1 MAGAR
6 ITEIP
11 VHLAL
16 YCTVHLGQ
24 ICDKSCDKCDKV
36 VTASQ
41 AASNPIVGLIKW
53 AALWRPNLLQGVC
66 CKSKDIY

>member
-36 VTASQ
+36 VTARQ
-41 AASNPIVGLIKW
+41 AASNPIVGLYQVGCIVE
-53 AALWRPNLLQGVC
+53 AESSAGCLL
-66 CKSKDIY
+66 